1 MTEYEFGEIIGT
13 GGFGEVLEAKRL
25 EDDWLCAIKRLL
37 SSNDEDDQKRF
48 KREVRMQT
56 QLRHRNVVQ
65 IIKYSLEDD
74 PPWFVMPRA
83 LFNLKEYLNNNKGE
97 DELWIFY
104 QIAAGL
110 KHAHD
115 NGVIH
120 RDLKPK
126 NVLFFRDQ
134 DNRLYV
140 SLSDFGLGRFVSRDS
155 TSLTKTNIPMGTIEY
170 MAPEQYTDAKN
181 VDSKADI
188 YAIGKILYEILTG
201 EVPFPE
207 INYSKVS
214 SKFVYIIQKACQNNP
229 DKRYSNIEEMVNDL
243 VIVTRKEKL
252 LTKPAET
259 IRNEMQLILEEK
271 DFTTLRTKN
280 LARLLLENIG
290 DNVVLNKILP
300 KLPDPI
306 LQSLIKNHISTL
318 STVLEA
324 FDEAVR
330 GHLPFKY
337 CDVVA
342 NFYEKVFYWTDSNEV
357 KTMIL
362 RRLPKLGF
370 YNNRWYVG
378 EIFSKIV
385 DSLKDLSLILVVKE
399 ILESNNSIAYWN
411 KSYLEKYSLP
421 PMIRNIIKNLKPPF

>member
-13 GGFGEVLEAKRL
+13 GGFGKVLEAKRL
-25 EDDWLCAIKRLL
+25 EDGWLCAIKILL
-37 SSNDEDDQKRF
+37 SSNDEKDKKRF
-48 KREVRMQT
+48 QREVRMQT
-56 QLRHRNVVQ
+56 QLRHRNVVP
-65 IIKYSLEDD
+65 IIKYSPEDD

-83 LFNLKEYLNNNKGE
+83 LFNLREHLKNNKGE

-120 RDLKPK
+120 RDLKPE

-134 DNRLYV
+134 DNQLYV
-140 SLSDFGLGRFVSRDS
+140 SLSDFGLGRFISRDS
-155 TSLTKTNIPMGTIEY
+155 PSLTQTNIPMGTIEY

-181 VDSKADI
+181 VDNKTDI
-188 YAIGKILYEILTG
+188 YALGKILYEILTD
-201 EVPFPE
+201 EVPYPE

-214 SKFVYIIQKACQNNP
+214 SKFVYIIQKACQKNP

-259 IRNEMQLILEEK
+259 IRNEMQSILEKK
-271 DFTTLRTKN
+271 DFTALRTKN
-280 LARLLLENIG
+280 LARLLLENIE
-290 DNVVLNKILP
+290 DNVVLTEILP

-306 LQSLIKNHISTL
+306 LQSLIENNISIL

-324 FDEAVR
+324 FDEAVNR
-330 GHLPFKY
+330 QLPFEY

-342 NFYEKVFYWTDSNEV
+342 NFYKKVFYWTDSDEV
-357 KTMIL
+357 RIMIL

-370 YNNRWYVG
+370 YHNRWYVG
-378 EIFSKIV
+378 EVFSKIV
-385 DSLKDLSLILVVKE
+385 DSLKDPSLILVVKE

-411 KSYLEKYSLP
+411 KPFLEKYSLP
-421 PMIRNIIKNLKPPF
+421 SGIRNIIKNLKPIF